1 MSRIGFWG
9 VLGTAVLV
17 IIGGLIAYV
26 WIPHTQRGPDES
38 LFSAWC
44 RAWGVPQSWLTDAPV
59 APQPTSSVVLDHQLL
74 SAPTA
79 YDVGH
84 GATLALRCTMCH
96 GPTGISYAN
105 SPNLAGQY
113 AAVVYKQL
121 RDYQSGIRS
130 SAIMTP
136 MARSLSDTDI
146 RQLAY
151 YYASLPRPQSAHLAG
166 TVPDIVKWGAPMR
179 NIAPCGSC
187 HGDIDHTQASPWL
200 GGEPESYIRTELLA
214 FASGERTNDI
224 NAQMRD
230 MARGLNRREIEEA
243 AAYYAGSH
251 P

>member
-1 MSRIGFWG
+1 VSRVGFWG
-9 VLGTAVLV
+9 VLGTALLV
-17 IIGGLIAYV
+17 VIGGLIAYV
-26 WIPHTQRGPDES
+26 WIPHAQRDPNES
-38 LFSAWC
+38 LFAAWC
-44 RAWGVPQSWLTDAPV
+44 SAWGVPKSWLTSAPV
-59 APQPTSSVVLDHQLL
+59 APQPTSGVILDHQLL
-74 SAPTA
+74 GEPSAS
-79 YDVGH
+79 DVGH

-136 MARSLSDTDI
+136 MAKSLSDTDM
-146 RQLAY
+146 RQLAF
-151 YYASLPRPQSAHLAG
+151 YYASLPRPQSAHLPAAA
-166 TVPDIVKWGAPMR
+166 PAIVKWGAPMR

-214 FASGERTNDI
+214 FASGERTNDN

-230 MARGLNRREIEEA
+230 MAQGLTRSEIEEA
-243 AAYYAGSH
+243 AAYYAGGH